1 MKIKNVILLLLSV
14 LTLSIASCSQN
25 PYKDYEKT
33 ATGLLY
39 KFHVKNE
46 DAPKAN
52 PTDIIFAKM
61 RYAINDSILFN
72 DSVRFMLLESIFPGD
87 FYEGIAMMGKGDSA
101 TFITK
106 ADSTML
112 KIFRYRKLP
121 SNVTPETM
129 MQFDFMIQNVM
140 TNEAYRATLE
150 EAKNKQIAEA
160 EAILTTYIENN
171 NINTKPTE
179 SGLYFIEQ
187 KVGKGKKPKEGQTVY
202 VHYIGR
208 FLDGTVFESSYDRGN
223 PIDFTLG
230 KGQVIK
236 GWDEGIAMLQKGG
249 KARLVIPFHLAY
261 GEGSAG
267 SIPPYSSLIFDVE
280 LVDIK

>member
-1 MKIKNVILLLLSV
+1 MKKIIVIALF
-14 LTLSIASCSQN
+14 LTVSAISFMSCSQN
-25 PYKDYEKT
+25 PYKGYEKT
-33 ATGLLY
+33 STGLLY
-39 KFHVKNE
+39 KFHVKN
-46 DAPKAN
+46 DTPKPN
-52 PTDIIFAKM
+52 PTDVIFAKM

-72 DSVRFMLLESIFPGD
+72 DSVRFLLLEPLFPGD

-129 MQFDFMIQNVM
+129 MQFDFMIQDIM
-140 TNEAYRATLE
+140 TNEAYQATLE
-150 EAKNKQIAEA
+150 EAKNKQIAEMKA
-160 EAILTTYIENN
+160 VLAAYIKEN
-171 NINTKPTE
+171 NINTKPTK

-187 KVGKGKKPKEGQTVY
+187 KVGKGRKPKEGEVVY
-202 VHYIGR
+202 VHYTGR
-208 FLDGTVFESSYDRGN
+208 FLDGTVFDSSYDRGK

-230 KGQVIK
+230 HGQVIA
-236 GWDEGIAMLQKGG
+236 GWEEGIAMLRKGG
-249 KARLVIPFHLAY
+249 KAQLIIPFYLAY
-261 GEGSAG
+261 GERSAG